1 MATQEQRIASLER
14 NAKTAEMMIDLR
26 SHPVI
31 APIFARFAQDVEAIN
46 YKLLHAAMDATER
59 TVMMEKR
66 DFIER
71 FVGMFV
77 GAEITLEN
85 SKKALEKL
93 L

>member
-1 MATQEQRIASLER
+1 MTNEQRIASLEK

-26 SHPVI
+26 SHPVM
-31 APIFARFAQDVEAIN
+31 APIFERFRGDVEAIN
-46 YKLLHAAMDATER
+46 YRLLNAEMDATSR
-59 TVMMEKR
+59 TIMMEKR
-66 DFIER
+66 NFIER